1 MKNNFN
7 NIVLIDTYNSLGT
20 GIILPCRYDMS
31 DDRNFDYYI
40 AITNYHVIHSREKLE
55 DPVKEI
61 SSGDIS
67 LTIFDKDM
75 RQVPSE
81 DYEIVEIEAEF
92 SAFEEE
98 DVAAILVKIRKPH
111 EIAKCCR
118 IGDFDKLQEGDEIY
132 TKGFPGI
139 LQEEMEA
146 LPIRF
151 AGSLQLSRYKGGK
164 MGTYRTQESFHF
176 YADYRDE
183 DMFCGLSGGPV
194 YIVQDGEIQLIGM
207 NQGIF
212 ADNYGDSPYQLI
224 RFMEMKHILEYLR
237 QNGCILYSL
246 LYGNISVIWT
256 KDENHDA
263 GKGNDREKEAICVL
277 GGSGAGKSSFL
288 ESMTQHAQILETVGD
303 GQTTRTDI
311 YYYLSLYNGKPNVK
325 VSFLDKKDFVDK
337 MDRAVFPDLLA
348 LIFEYEFGWRK
359 IDIRVEPYGFLR
371 ANMDYLKI
379 LLEKME
385 LYGKIEKEY
394 LEIESFCKAAG
405 ENEDEEEIYKCYS
418 LFGSIMYQF
427 KKRIRRQ
434 DLKRIFDIY
443 TRTKIMKS
451 FISLNESIYDT
462 DIVNVDGI
470 DLSDFYEDGVKGKN
484 TSDLVKNLSELPYKA
499 KESYVS
505 AVLNA
510 KDFPKTETAG
520 TESDFS
526 NALRMVL
533 EEQKGIF
540 SYREVSYLFEDHTE
554 DNSKLFGMLDTDITK
569 EYARNIFGDKGGI
582 ENDKKESIYGILY
595 QEVMEKLGSDK
606 AVLRQGLS
614 LVDMTLKEKEL
625 INICVRSS
633 NKKSLSAFIDHI
645 EVEDSYYCEYAVPI
659 YESRHNETLLID
671 TCGLDHI
678 DKGKG
683 NRFTLKERVEH
694 IKQRLQDSSDK
705 YHLNNIIYL
714 KKLDAGKP
722 TEISD
727 IFAYIADMDI
737 EGGLYC
743 VFTGLDIYENSNGS
757 FFAKN
762 KNWHIDQ
769 SFDGY
774 PKVMQYL
781 VDRQY
786 KEELL
791 RMCNCVSYRKEDL
804 YRVMSRNV
812 ITYCA
817 NRKLI
822 QKQGKYQENNIV
834 GIRTLFESVFQNE
847 IDASQL
853 CIGREAD
860 EFEKK
865 FEEEIGGIQRELRKL
880 IILMFDL
887 ASVTKWQRYYWQ
899 TMNANLKKYINGE
912 KGYARSHD
920 HTWQYL
926 FVEGYRKTFESE
938 YAEDFYKLFGEY
950 EKMAYSLVRKIRYDY
965 VRDMIEKYLEKMYQ
979 EASGN
984 SKNIINVYDTERVK
998 EEKASVTS
1006 NTYNYAG
1013 ILGKITNFGLVIRAC
1028 SKDNG
1033 INKLADC
1040 FLKMLIDG
1048 KGKMEEKNHF
1058 LETRADIRS
1067 KTDELIKALQS
1078 YGFKEEAVK
1087 ALFCKRVDEQ
1097 KQNKEPC

>member
-1 MKNNFN
+1 MNHNFN

-20 GIILPCRYDMS
+20 GIILPCRYDRS
-31 DDRNFDYYI
+31 DDKDFAFYI
-40 AITNYHVIHSREKLE
+40 IITNYHVLHSREKLE

-61 SSGDIS
+61 SCDDIS

-75 RQVPSE
+75 RLVPGE
-81 DYEIVEIEAEF
+81 DYEIVKIEAVF
-92 SAFEEE
+92 STFEEE
-98 DVAAILVKIRKPH
+98 DIAAILVRIRKAH

-118 IGDFDKLQEGDEIY
+118 IGDFEELQEGDDIY

-139 LQEEMEA
+139 LQEETEA

-151 AGSLQLSRYKGGK
+151 MGSLQLSRYKGGK

-176 YADYRDE
+176 YSDYRDE

-194 YIVQDGEIQLIGM
+194 FMERDGEMQLLGM

-256 KDENHDA
+256 KDEKQN
-263 GKGNDREKEAICVL
+263 GREGKEALCVL

-311 YYYLSLYNGKPNVK
+311 YYYLSLYNNKPDVK
-325 VSFLDKKDFVDK
+325 VCFLNKKDFADK
-337 MDRAVFPDLLA
+337 MDRTVFPDLLA
-348 LIFEYEFGWRK
+348 LEFEYKFGWRK
-359 IDIRVEPYGFLR
+359 IDIRVDPYGFLR
-371 ANMDYLKI
+371 ANLDYLKI
-379 LLEKME
+379 LLTEKNI
-385 LYGKIEKEY
+385 YGENEKAY
-394 LEIESFCKAAG
+394 LEIESLCINAG
-405 ENEDEEEIYKCYS
+405 ESEDEEEIRKCYTVFCNIIYRFIDREIS
-418 LFGSIMYQF
+418 KQV
-427 KKRIRRQ
+427 
-434 DLKRIFDIY
+434 LKTIFDIY

-451 FISLNESIYDT
+451 FISLNECSDDT
-462 DIVNVDGI
+462 DIVKVEGI
-470 DLSDFYEDGVKGKN
+470 DLSGFYENGVKGKD
-484 TSDLVKNLSELPYKA
+484 TSELVKNLSVLPYKA
-499 KESYVS
+499 KESYVC
-505 AVLNA
+505 AVLEA
-510 KDFPKTETAG
+510 DSLETEVVDK
-520 TESDFS
+520 ESDFS

-540 SYREVSYLFEDHTE
+540 SYREVRYLFGDHKE
-554 DNSKLFGMLDTDITK
+554 DNSKLFGMLDSGITK
-569 EYARNIFGDKGGI
+569 EYVRNIFGDKGET
-582 ENDKKESIYGILY
+582 ENNNKVSIYGELY
-595 QEVMEKLGSDK
+595 EEVMDKLGNDRTI
-606 AVLRQGLS
+606 LQQGLS

-625 INICVRSS
+625 INLCVRGS
-633 NKKSLSAFIDHI
+633 NKRSLSAFIDHI
-645 EVEDSYYCEYAVPI
+645 EVRDSYYCEYAVPI
-659 YESRHNETLLID
+659 YESKHNEILLID

-694 IKQRLQDSSDK
+694 IKLKLGGAADK

-743 VFTGLDIYENSNGS
+743 VFTGLDIYENSNDS

-762 KNWHIDQ
+762 KNWHIDH

-817 NRKLI
+817 NRRLI
-822 QKQGKYQENNIV
+822 EKQGKYQENNIV
-834 GIRTLFESVFQNE
+834 GIRTLFESVFQKE
-847 IDASQL
+847 IDSSQL
-853 CIGREAD
+853 CIGSEAD
-860 EFEKK
+860 DFERIFEK
-865 FEEEIGGIQRELRKL
+865 EIDKIQRELRKL

-899 TMNANLKKYINGE
+899 TLNANLNRYIDGE
-912 KGYARSHD
+912 KGFARSYN

-938 YAEDFYKLFGEY
+938 YAEDFYKLFGKY
-950 EKMAYSLVRKIRYDY
+950 ENTAYSLVRQIKYNY
-965 VRDMIEKYLEKMYQ
+965 VRDIIDIYLEEMYR
-979 EASGN
+979 EASIT
-984 SKNIINVYDTERVK
+984 KENIINVYDAKQVKTEKTRV
-998 EEKASVTS
+998 SS
-1006 NTYNYAG
+1006 NVYNYAE
-1013 ILGKITNFGLVIRAC
+1013 ILKKITNFGLVIRTC
-1028 SKDNG
+1028 TIESG
-1033 INKLADC
+1033 INKLVDY
-1040 FLKMLIDG
+1040 FLKMFIER
-1048 KGKMEEKNHF
+1048 KGKTEEKIPF

-1067 KTDELIKALQS
+1067 KTDELIKALKS

-1087 ALFCKRVDEQ
+1087 ALFCIRVDEQ
-1097 KQNKEPC
+1097 KQKEESI